1 MHANIRDRASR
12 SWRSGGSLSVFLF
25 LLILV
30 EFVLPSLG
38 VERNNIPLYGDMV
51 FSIVLIF
58 GCAIAWENRRLF
70 VLASLVSGVAI
81 AVRWS
86 AWFVPTKTLVLC
98 SASAGLAAILTITIV
113 LFWQVFRPGR
123 VTAARI
129 EGAIAAYLAV
139 ASIWAHAYHI
149 LAILDPTA
157 FSITAA
163 NASLSSTWVNYS
175 FGVLT
180 TIGYNGIVP
189 VEPIA
194 HTLGSAEAV
203 TGQLFLAILVA
214 RLVSLQVVA
223 SQGESLKSPRDIH
236 AE

>member
-1 MHANIRDRASR
+1 MSSNFGERAAG
-12 SWRSGGSLSVFLF
+12 SWRSGTSLSVFLF

-38 VERNNIPLYGDMV
+38 FERNNIPLYGDV
-51 FSIVLIF
+51 AFSIVLIV

-70 VLASLVSGVAI
+70 GLASLVSAVAI

-98 SASAGLAAILTITIV
+98 SVWAGLIAILAITIV

-129 EGAIAAYLAV
+129 QGAIAAYLAV

-149 LAILDPTA
+149 LAILDPAA
-157 FSITAA
+157 FSITTA
-163 NASLSSTWVNYS
+163 NAALSSTWVNYS

-180 TIGYNGIVP
+180 TIGYNGIAP

-223 SQGESLKSPRDIH
+223 SQGESLQSPRDAH
-236 AE
+236 AD